1 MAGPAPSATAA
12 AAAGH
17 GNGNDGGRG
26 QGDATA
32 SVNPAVVDEMLSHY
46 LLIVLG
52 ALSIALAAWRFTTLL
67 VRYVRTVTC
76 LQNDTQ
82 RYFAK
87 PSENYSWFKRN
98 IIYAPILSKRHNR
111 EFQLSSA
118 VNVGTL
124 PTRLQLVFLLGYL
137 ATNVAFCVMTIDFSG
152 SLREVAGLVRNR
164 TGYLAVVNMIPLFL
178 LAARNNPLIH
188 ILGMS
193 FDTFNLLHRWLGRIV
208 ILESLA
214 HTLAFLI
221 SNASANG
228 WDGAFST
235 VFRVKYMMW
244 GFIVCLNIPFCCCE
258 RPTDQLM

>member
-1 MAGPAPSATAA
+1 MAAPATTTTAA
-12 AAAGH
+12 AAS
-17 GNGNDGGRG
+17 G
-26 QGDATA
+26 QGNASGGGQGQGGATN
-32 SVNPAVVDEMLSHY
+32 SVDPDVVNEMLSHY

-52 ALSIALAAWRFTTLL
+52 ALSIALAVWRFTTLL

-76 LQNDTQ
+76 LHNDTQ

-98 IIYAPILSKRHNR
+98 VIYAPILSKRHNR

-118 VNVGTL
+118 INVGTL
-124 PTRLQLVFLLGYL
+124 PTRMQLVFLVGYF

-152 SLREVAGLVRNR
+152 PLGKVAALVRNR

-178 LAARNNPLIH
+178 MAGRNNPLIH
-188 ILGMS
+188 LLGMS

-221 SNASANG
+221 SNASTKG
-228 WDGAFST
+228 WDGAFNT
-235 VFRVKYMMW
+235 VFRVQYMLW
-244 GFIVCLNIPFCCCE
+244 GFIVCLLPRVLPARE
-258 RPTDQLM
+258 LRS